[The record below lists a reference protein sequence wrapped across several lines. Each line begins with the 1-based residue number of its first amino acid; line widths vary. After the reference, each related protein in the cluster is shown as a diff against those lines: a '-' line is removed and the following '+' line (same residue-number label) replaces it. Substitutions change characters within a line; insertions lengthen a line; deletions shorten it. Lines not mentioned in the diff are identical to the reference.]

1 MPENRK
7 PETRPV
13 SPHQPAAGLIATA
26 VIVTISLA
34 FISLFELS
42 TFTGWVAYCIE
53 CVIPMQIVIG
63 VTWAAKH
70 PRFAA
75 ARNQPAKGILLLLVT
90 VLAGVFTGALFF
102 YTVNGGINPPTP
114 FLMMF
119 IIVVVLSTFAA
130 SIMWGGWPLMIMIKN
145 PVAAGIA
152 MLAGCYLAAY
162 IIFRVFFN
170 Y

>member
-26 VIVTISLA
+26 IIVAISLA

-63 VTWAAKH
+63 VTWATKQPH
-70 PRFAA
+70 FAA
-75 ARNQPAKGILLLLVT
+75 SHSQPTNGLLLILITLLVG
-90 VLAGVFTGALFF
+90 LITGALFF
-102 YTVNGGINPPTP
+102 YTVNCGI
-114 FLMMF
+114 
-119 IIVVVLSTFAA
+119 
-130 SIMWGGWPLMIMIKN
+130 
-145 PVAAGIA
+145 
-152 MLAGCYLAAY
+152 
-162 IIFRVFFN
+162 
-170 Y
+170 